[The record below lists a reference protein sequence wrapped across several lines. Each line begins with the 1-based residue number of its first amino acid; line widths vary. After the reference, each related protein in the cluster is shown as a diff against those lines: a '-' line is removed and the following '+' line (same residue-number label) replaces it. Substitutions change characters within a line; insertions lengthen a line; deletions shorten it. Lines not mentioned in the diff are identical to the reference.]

1 MLTPLSP
8 SLLEQICMHFF
19 TTAFLVQAAAALEQS
34 RNYHV
39 AFKSIPS
46 VKGPTQGCKL
56 EQFIFDVFPLA
67 GQKVALLEVS
77 CALTWGDC

>member
-1 MLTPLSP
+1 MPTFLAPF
-8 SLLEQICMHFF
+8 LLEQICMHFF
-19 TTAFLVQAAAALEQS
+19 TTALLAKAAAALEQS

-46 VKGPTQGCKL
+46 IKGPTQGCKL

-77 CALTWGDC
+77 HGRSSNMD

>member
-1 MLTPLSP
+1 
-8 SLLEQICMHFF
+8 MHFF
-19 TTAFLVQAAAALEQS
+19 TTAFLAQAAAALEQS

-46 VKGPTQGCKL
+46 TAGPIPGCKL

-67 GQKVALLEVS
+67 GQEVALLEVWTS
-77 CALTWGDC
+77 SARPGYQ

>member
-1 MLTPLSP
+1 
-8 SLLEQICMHFF
+8 MHFF
-19 TTAFLVQAAAALEQS
+19 TTAFLAQAAAALEQS

-77 CALTWGDC
+77 FGRSSNMG